1 MSFAEYNVFRHGHKD
16 KGCTTPRKEMSD
28 VQIDIDTWVFI
39 YRALR
44 RFNSS
49 SSYVDRRRLNF
60 TIQAFASSSDQA
72 IPFHRFKPFSKNR
85 YSVSL
90 LLAKTVLYRNG
101 WT

>member
-49 SSYVDRRRLNF
+49 SSYVDRRRLNY
-60 TIQAFASSSDQA
+60 T
-72 IPFHRFKPFSKNR
+72 FH
-85 YSVSL
+85 VMV
-90 LLAKTVLYRNG
+90 KTGMNNVDVIAEQEIRWMLFQ
-101 WT
+101 